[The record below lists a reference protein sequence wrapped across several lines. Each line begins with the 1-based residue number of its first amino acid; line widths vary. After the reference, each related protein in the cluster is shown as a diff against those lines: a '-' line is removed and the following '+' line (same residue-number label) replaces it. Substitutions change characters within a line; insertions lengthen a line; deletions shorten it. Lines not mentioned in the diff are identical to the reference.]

1 MALLRD
7 KGRTGRSEQGGA
19 QSLTRRRLLAC
30 LLLLA
35 GLLLFT
41 RGDAAAQSKD
51 APAFLILGDENP
63 VADLGPYL
71 YVTRDPDSSLSFNAI
86 YDRYNSG
93 WRGDTIS
100 GNVLPLGGSA
110 IPHWIIFSVYNQS
123 STDKWVISFGQH
135 LTGRIGQLKKVFLYD
150 RASGITY
157 LDNTRAGE
165 NPYVGNEGQGGAE
178 VSVTIPRGKQAMFFM
193 YVIPHPG
200 MTATLAPTLMTEQ
213 IFARRISDPLQ
224 PARLVNF
231 FFAVMAGFFIAVIL
245 FTRYWGAAFFLLYYA
260 AQIMLF
266 NYQNGTLFS
275 ASALSSDIAGLLTA
289 AGTIAGLFMAQSFFD
304 IGRGDH
310 LQNRLILIFAAG
322 NALVTAAASVM
333 FRGSGLYHVVVI
345 APAIAS
351 QIFLIM
357 LSLAQGYSRR
367 PGAYSFALGWVFA
380 LAGLCVTLLGIV
392 NILPQ
397 TPYLLAGCWY
407 ALAPQG
413 VAFIAATMGRSAAAA
428 YDSEMREMDEGE
440 DQEKVAALKQNKE
453 VQENQRLRRLIE
465 HERQVMTEL
474 RDRESKQNDEMRK
487 AMSLADDANRAKSA
501 FLAVIS
507 HEIRTPMSGIMG
519 MVRLLLETT
528 LNTNQRDYAQTI
540 QDSGDAMLALL
551 NDILDFEKIESG
563 KMDLEHIDFDVHR
576 LMNGITTLMTGHA
589 SAKKIAL
596 KVELGENLPRFMIGD
611 PVRLRQVLLNLT
623 GNSIKF
629 TAQGGVTLRVKLET
643 SAEEKAMAA
652 HKMHRIR
659 FGVEDTG
666 VGISPDAQKN
676 LFNPFAQADSSVA
689 RKFGG
694 TGLGL
699 AISQRLIEAMGG
711 KIKIDSTEGRGSIFY
726 FVLAMEEGNVDA
738 LKDRQASGQVAAQ
751 KSERSLDILIVD
763 DNEINQKL
771 LREFVDRM
779 GHRTSLAGS
788 GEDALEIM
796 KKKPFDMVLMDIEL
810 PGMSGMGT
818 TKAIR
823 ALPDRKAAAT
833 PVIALT
839 GNVREEDIRTCFAA
853 NMNGHLAKPVDPK
866 RLKGMIDK
874 VIKGALDNPAQL
886 AEAASADFVA
896 TNRLGGG
903 ARPAAAVNAPIVNTP
918 ASRAPAAV
926 QASVVAAAAP
936 PIVRVAASAS
946 AASAPQAVK
955 AAAQP
960 SAVQA
965 GNMPPIAKAAA
976 AAAAAAEQ
984 PSAIAMGKAAG
995 DDFTVYEKKP
1005 APPVRDT
1012 VSPIRELALNMEHL
1026 KPTDDELN
1034 SDSFADAIGAGEITE
1049 RSPAPATAAAGPAD
1063 VFDQAMLGDLRKSI
1077 DPKSF
1082 DDMIKGLLDKADEI
1096 VVALGQAAAAG
1107 DQKSMTA
1114 RAHELKGMAA
1124 NFGLKELAGV
1134 AGQAEKALKENQT
1147 AGLNDL
1153 LTALPAANRRARE
1166 ALQSWMKT

>member
-7 KGRTGRSEQGGA
+7 KGKARIEWRSGVQTA
-19 QSLTRRRLLAC
+19 PRLRFIAC

-41 RGDAAAQSKD
+41 HGDAIAQSKD
-51 APAFLILGDENP
+51 SPVFLILGDENP

-71 YVTRDPDSSLSFNAI
+71 YVTRDPESSLSFNAI

-100 GNVLPLGGSA
+100 GSVLPLGGSA

-150 RASGITY
+150 RASGVTY
-157 LDNTRAGE
+157 LDNTRADDNSSAE
-165 NPYVGNEGQGGAE
+165 NGGTDVA
-178 VSVTIPRGKQAMFFM
+178 VSIPRGKQAMFFM
-193 YVIPHPG
+193 YIIPHPG
-200 MTATLAPTLMTEQ
+200 MTATLAPTIMTEQ

-231 FFAVMAGFFIAVIL
+231 FFAVMAGFFVAVIL
-245 FTRYWGAAFFLLYYA
+245 FTRYWGTAFVLLYYA
-260 AQIMLF
+260 AQIALF
-266 NYQNGTLFS
+266 NYQNGTLYS
-275 ASALSSDIAGLLTA
+275 GSGLSSDIAGMLTA
-289 AGTIAGLFMAQSFFD
+289 TGTIAGLFMARSFFD

-310 LQNRLILIFAAG
+310 LRNRLIFAFALG
-322 NALVTAAASVM
+322 NIGATAAASVL
-333 FRGSGLYHVVVI
+333 FRGSGFYQVVI
-345 APAIAS
+345 LAPAMAS

-357 LSLAQGYSRR
+357 LALAQGYSRR
-367 PGAYSFALGWVFA
+367 PGAYTFALGWVFA
-380 LAGLCVTLLGIV
+380 LAGLCMTVLGV
-392 NILPQ
+392 MNILPQ

-413 VAFIAATMGRSAAAA
+413 IAFIAATMGRSAAEA
-428 YDSEMREMDEGE
+428 YDSEAREIEEGE
-440 DQEKVAALKQNKE
+440 DLEKVAVLKQNKE

-519 MVRLLLETT
+519 MVRLLLETS

-589 SAKKIAL
+589 AAKKIAL
-596 KVELGENLPRFMIGD
+596 RVEIDENLPRFLIGD

-629 TAQGGVTLRVKLET
+629 TSQGGVTLRVKLET
-643 SAEEKAMAA
+643 SGEEKAMAA
-652 HKMHRIR
+652 HKTHRIR

-666 VGISPDAQKN
+666 VGISADAQKN

-711 KIKIDSTEGRGSIFY
+711 KIKIDSTEGRGSTFY
-726 FVLAMEEGNVDA
+726 FVLAMEEGTADA

-751 KSERSLDILIVD
+751 KSEKALDILIVD

-771 LREFVDRM
+771 LKEFVDRM
-779 GHRTSLAGS
+779 GHRTGLAGS
-788 GEDALEIM
+788 GEEALEIM
-796 KKKPFDMVLMDIEL
+796 KKKPFDMILMDIEL

-823 ALPDRKAAAT
+823 GLPDRKAAAT

-839 GNVREEDIRTCFAA
+839 GNVREEDIRSCFAA

-874 VIKGALDNPAQL
+874 VIKGALDNPVQL
-886 AEAASADFVA
+886 AGRRLFRLPRDQPYRRRPPQDRPRLSSLPLRRPSSTWPRTRFLPRFKPPEAHPEPRPSSGWRPRRPPPPALR
-896 TNRLGGG
+896 RLCK
-903 ARPAAAVNAPIVNTP
+903 RPPL
-918 ASRAPAAV
+918 
-926 QASVVAAAAP
+926 
-936 PIVRVAASAS
+936 
-946 AASAPQAVK
+946 
-955 AAAQP
+955 P
-960 SAVQA
+960 S
-965 GNMPPIAKAAA
+965 
-976 AAAAAAEQ
+976 
-984 PSAIAMGKAAG
+984 
-995 DDFTVYEKKP
+995 
-1005 APPVRDT
+1005 
-1012 VSPIRELALNMEHL
+1012 
-1026 KPTDDELN
+1026 
-1034 SDSFADAIGAGEITE
+1034 
-1049 RSPAPATAAAGPAD
+1049 RSPCRPRTCRR
-1063 VFDQAMLGDLRKSI
+1063 LRKSQQQLRRNSLLRLHWARRRATI
-1077 DPKSF
+1077 SACTKRNPRRPRNPRRRRLPKS
-1082 DDMIKGLLDKADEI
+1082 
-1096 VVALGQAAAAG
+1096 
-1107 DQKSMTA
+1107 
-1114 RAHELKGMAA
+1114 R
-1124 NFGLKELAGV
+1124 
-1134 AGQAEKALKENQT
+1134 
-1147 AGLNDL
+1147 
-1153 LTALPAANRRARE
+1153 P
-1166 ALQSWMKT
+1166 